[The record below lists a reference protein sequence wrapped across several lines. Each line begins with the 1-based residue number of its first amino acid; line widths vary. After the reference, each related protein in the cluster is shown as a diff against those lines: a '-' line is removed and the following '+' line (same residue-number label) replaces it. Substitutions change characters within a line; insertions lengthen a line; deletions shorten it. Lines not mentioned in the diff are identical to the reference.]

1 MQPLRIANTGS
12 APLRLSSLSLSSNQF
27 VITGPSVPRV
37 ILPHLHLDYSL
48 AFAPTNTGNASA
60 SLAIQSDA
68 SNPMASVSLSGVG
81 QKVISSLQVSPAVL
95 NFGNLAL
102 QTTSTKNVTLQN
114 TGDISLTINGITVV
128 GAGFGY
134 SNLSAGYSL
143 PPNQQVTF
151 QVWFKPHVS
160 GSASGTVSILS
171 ANLSSPASLSLAGS
185 GISSPPPAT
194 PPPAER
200 HTVHLTWVASTS
212 SVVGYRVYRA
222 VSAAGPFGVLPTG
235 TLTATDYEDS
245 TVSSGTTYYYLVTAF
260 DSSGEESAGSNVAT
274 AVIPSP

>member
-1 MQPLRIANTGS
+1 
-12 APLRLSSLSLSSNQF
+12 
-27 VITGPSVPRV
+27 V

-48 AFAPTNTGNASA
+48 AFAPSNAGNASA
-60 SLAIQSDA
+60 ALAIQSNA

-114 TGDISLTINGITVV
+114 TGDISLIINGITVV

-185 GISSPPPAT
+185 GISSPLPPPLS
-194 PPPAER
+194 PPPAEQ

-222 VSAAGPFGVLPTG
+222 VSAAGPFGVLSTG

-260 DSSGEESAGSNVAT
+260 DGSGEESAGSNVAT